1 MKSIFLR
8 TDFFGHL
15 NTGGSFSHIAGF
27 LDGMK
32 ELGHEFTFAAS
43 AQCYPKEKYPFR
55 HIPYPTLFT
64 NFPEIPC
71 LAYNNILSRELP
83 KLIQE
88 IKPDFIYQRHSEF
101 IHSPSAIA
109 KKRNIPF
116 ILEANNSEWWWKKN
130 WAKLFLDDI
139 LRRCEDVHFHTADAI
154 MVVSDVLKNDLVRL
168 FNLPPEKIH
177 VNPNGVDIDAFSD
190 EIDSEQFFSELSE
203 SLQTRWSG
211 KTLCGFVGT
220 FGEWHGVEVLAQ
232 SVKHAVQ
239 ENPNIHFMLIG
250 DGKLRGSVEKILKD
264 DGVEDHVTLLGT
276 VKHHLVPLYLSLC
289 PILLSPHTENT
300 DGTVFFGSP
309 TKLFEYMGMGKAI
322 IASGV
327 GQIADIIKD
336 GINGIITEQRNP
348 QDLAQKVLALADN
361 PTQCK
366 QLGKNARY
374 DAVSTYSWKH
384 NAQRVIEVVDGV
396 R

>member
-1 MKSIFLR
+1 MKGMFLR

-32 ELGHEFTFAAS
+32 ELGHSMTFTAS
-43 AQCYPKEKYPFR
+43 AECYATGKYDFR
-55 HIPYPTLFT
+55 HIPYPSLFK

-71 LAYNNILSRELP
+71 LAYNNTLQRHIPALLKEL
-83 KLIQE
+83 Q
-88 IKPDFIYQRHSEF
+88 PDFIYQRHSEF
-101 IHSPSAIA
+101 IYTPSAIA
-109 KKRNIPF
+109 KKHSIPF

-130 WAKLFLDDI
+130 WATLFFDDI
-139 LRRCEDVHFHTADAI
+139 LRRCEDVHFHAADAI
-154 MVVSDVLKNDLVRL
+154 MVVSEVLKQDLVRL

-177 VNPNGVDIDAFSD
+177 VNPNGVDIHAFTND
-190 EIDSEQFFSELSE
+190 IDSNAFFSSLSVEL
-203 SLQTRWSG
+203 QQRWKG

-232 SVKHAVQ
+232 SVIHAIR
-239 ENPNIHFMLIG
+239 ENPTIHFMLIG
-250 DGKLRGSVEKILKD
+250 DGKLRSNVEKILAD
-264 DGVEDHVTLLGT
+264 NNVEHHVTLLGT
-276 VKHHLVPLYLSLC
+276 VKHHLVPFYLSLC

-322 IASGV
+322 IASAV

-336 GINGIITEQRNP
+336 NHNGVLVQQRDPVNLAHAIIR
-348 QDLAQKVLALADN
+348 LAQSPEHCAF
-361 PTQCK
+361 
-366 QLGKNARY
+366 LGKNARH

-384 NAQRVIEVVDGV
+384 NAQRVIDVVTSLQ
-396 R
+396 

>member
-1 MKSIFLR
+1 MDAIFLR

-27 LDGMK
+27 LDGM
-32 ELGHEFTFAAS
+32 EQLGHTMTLTAS
-43 AQCYPKEKYPFR
+43 AQCYPEGKYPFR
-55 HIPYPTLFT
+55 LIEYPTLFI

-71 LAYNNILSRELP
+71 LAYNNVLNKKLPHLISEL
-83 KLIQE
+83 
-88 IKPDFIYQRHSEF
+88 KPDFIYQRHSEF

-109 KKRNIPF
+109 KKHNLPF
-116 ILEANNSEWWWKKN
+116 ILEANNSEWWWKRN
-130 WAKLFLDDI
+130 WAKLFFDDI
-139 LRRCEDVHFHTADAI
+139 LRRCEDVHFHAADAI

-168 FNLPPEKIH
+168 FNLPPDKIH
-177 VNPNGVDIDAFSD
+177 VNPNGVDIDAFTD
-190 EIDSEQFFSELSE
+190 EIDSEQFFSELPSP
-203 SLQTRWSG
+203 LQTRWQG

-232 SVKHAVQ
+232 SVIHAVRK
-239 ENPNIHFMLIG
+239 NPNIHFVLIG
-250 DGKLRGSVEKILKD
+250 DGKLRGNVEKILHD
-264 DGVEDHVTLLGT
+264 DGVADHVTLLGT
-276 VKHHLVPLYLSLC
+276 VKHHLVPSYLSLC

-300 DGTVFFGSP
+300 DGTLFFGSP

-348 QDLAQKVLALADN
+348 QDLAKKILALADN
-361 PTQCK
+361 PTLCK

-384 NAQRVIEVVDGV
+384 NAQRVIDVVNSI
-396 R
+396 